1 MAAAHA
7 RRCRPWL
14 VLMLL
19 QVVLLLACSGA
30 GAADDENLTHLRFYF
45 HEVRTGAP
53 NETSVLVASLN
64 RNGTTFGD
72 LKVFDNALREGEDPS
87 SLLIGRARGLGVVAS
102 LDNSGALTTIEFV
115 FSDYG
120 VYTGSTLATV
130 GHFIMTDTAE
140 RSIVGGTGV
149 LRFAR
154 GYFTTDIIVFT
165 DVYLVALIDMYF
177 TTAL

>member
-1 MAAAHA
+1 MAAAGA
-7 RRCRPWL
+7 LTTLLL
-14 VLMLL
+14 V
-19 QVVLLLACSGA
+19 LLACSAA
-30 GAADDENLTHLRFYF
+30 GAAKELTHFQFYF

-53 NETSVLVASLN
+53 NETSVLVASQYK
-64 RNGTTFGD
+64 NGTTFGD
-72 LKVFDNALREGEDPS
+72 LKVFDNALREGADPS
-87 SLLIGRARGLGVVAS
+87 SLLIGRARGLGVTAS

-120 VYTGSTLATV
+120 MYTGSTMATV

-140 RSIVGGTGV
+140 RSIVGGTGM

-154 GYFTTDIIVFT
+154 GYFTTKIIVFEQG
-165 DVYLVALIDMYF
+165 YLVALIDMYF

>member
-1 MAAAHA
+1 MAAA
-7 RRCRPWL
+7 RCPWL
-14 VLMLL
+14 VLPALL
-19 QVVLLLACSGA
+19 VLLACSGSA
-30 GAADDENLTHLRFYF
+30 GAVKKLTHLQFYF

-53 NETSVLVASLN
+53 NETSVLVASQYK
-64 RNGTTFGD
+64 NGTTFGD
-72 LKVFDNALREGEDPS
+72 LKVFDNALRKGADPS
-87 SLLIGRARGLGVVAS
+87 SLLIGRARGLGVTAS

-120 VYTGSTLATV
+120 VYTGSTMATV

-154 GYFTTDIIVFT
+154 GYFTTDIIVFRS
-165 DVYLVALIDMYF
+165 DYLVARIDMYF
-177 TTAL
+177 TTAI